1 MDNLDRG
8 VDGCKSSIIDLRGAG
23 NGLGK
28 DIVNLR
34 GVVDSLGKGIVNLRW
49 VVNDWSRGINLR
61 GVVDGLGKGIINL
74 RGGFND
80 RSRSGRVNVL
90 CRDSYL
96 SVADRRLPS
105 ENGNLTE
112 ICPPDSLIIINI

>member
-49 VVNDWSRGINLR
+49 VVNDWSRGVNSSWRGGNRDSIDLR
-61 GVVDGLGKGIINL
+61 GNGNGW
-74 RGGFND
+74 D
-80 RSRSGRVNVL
+80 RSV
-90 CRDSYL
+90 DDFL
-96 SVADRRLPS
+96 SD
-105 ENGNLTE
+105 
-112 ICPPDSLIIINI
+112 C